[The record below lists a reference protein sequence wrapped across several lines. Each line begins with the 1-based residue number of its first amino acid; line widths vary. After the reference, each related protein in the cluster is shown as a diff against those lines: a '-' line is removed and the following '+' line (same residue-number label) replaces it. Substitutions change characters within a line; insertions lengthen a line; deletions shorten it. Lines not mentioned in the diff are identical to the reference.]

1 MIAVAD
7 ASSEMQWP
15 EALQLVVVTAPNPKL
30 LMDDQGHIAVVNPQL
45 ETLFGYRRGQL
56 SGRAVE
62 VLLPQRLRGAH
73 VTSRNEFLRDPEPRA
88 MTVGRELLG
97 LRSSGEE
104 FPIEI
109 GLSPI
114 TLGGRTWVLASIFDI
129 TQRKRAEAV
138 LKFTLARQETL
149 LREVHH
155 RIKNNLQVIV
165 SLLSLQAMHAQ
176 DASAKDVL
184 RSSGDRIKAIALLHE
199 KLYGATNS
207 GSVDFGAY
215 AAEFSRQLFDSYAID
230 PERVR
235 LEIDVVEASFGME
248 TATTCAMILNEVLT
262 NCLKHAFPDGRQGTV
277 RVVFRKED
285 DRRWRLSVQ
294 DDGVGLQN
302 TVNFARST
310 LGMKLLHAL
319 ASQVDGVAN
328 IDYSRGTTFE
338 LVFFG
343 LDYKPRV

>member
-129 TQRKRAEAV
+129 TQR
-138 LKFTLARQETL
+138 
-149 LREVHH
+149 
-155 RIKNNLQVIV
+155 
-165 SLLSLQAMHAQ
+165 
-176 DASAKDVL
+176 
-184 RSSGDRIKAIALLHE
+184 
-199 KLYGATNS
+199 
-207 GSVDFGAY
+207 
-215 AAEFSRQLFDSYAID
+215 
-230 PERVR
+230 
-235 LEIDVVEASFGME
+235 
-248 TATTCAMILNEVLT
+248 
-262 NCLKHAFPDGRQGTV
+262 
-277 RVVFRKED
+277 
-285 DRRWRLSVQ
+285 
-294 DDGVGLQN
+294 
-302 TVNFARST
+302 
-310 LGMKLLHAL
+310 
-319 ASQVDGVAN
+319 
-328 IDYSRGTTFE
+328 
-338 LVFFG
+338 
-343 LDYKPRV
+343 